1 MWKSFMSFFNL
12 ATTSRA
18 SQPRLR
24 IRVALWEELLD
35 GLRERGGGVRESGA
49 FLLGTGEGAER
60 TATGFALYDDLDPNC
75 LNEGYV
81 HFDGR
86 NYGRLWEI
94 CGDKAVTVVGDV
106 HTHPYGP
113 GQSHSDKTHPMVSIP
128 GHIALIV
135 PNYAQGSVPAED
147 VGVYVYRGR
156 HRWRAYRG
164 RHAATVLD
172 IQTEE
177 LEIQ

>member
-1 MWKSFMSFFNL
+1 MWKSFMSFFNP

-18 SQPRLR
+18 PQPRLR
-24 IRVALWEELLD
+24 IRATLWGELLE

-60 TATGFALYDDLDPNC
+60 TATRFVLYDDLDANC

-86 NYGRLWEI
+86 YYGRLWEI
-94 CGDKAVTVVGDV
+94 CGLKALTVVGDV
-106 HTHPYGP
+106 HTHPYGL

-135 PNYAQGSVPAED
+135 PNYAQGPLLAED
-147 VGVYVYRGR
+147 IGVYVYRGR
-156 HRWRAYRG
+156 YRWRTYGG
-164 RHAATVLD
+164 RWAAKVLD
-172 IQTEE
+172 IQPEE

>member
-1 MWKSFMSFFNL
+1 MWKSFMSFFSRG
-12 ATTSRA
+12 TMSRA
-18 SQPRLR
+18 LR
-24 IRVALWEELLD
+24 PSLAMDAALWDELLEK
-35 GLRERGGGVRESGA
+35 LRERGGGVRESGA
-49 FLLGTGEGAER
+49 FILGVGDGAR
-60 TATGFALYDDLDPNC
+60 RAARRIVLYDDLDPNC

-86 NYGRLWEI
+86 HYGRLWEI
-94 CGDKAVTVVGDV
+94 CAEASLRVVADV

-135 PNYAQGSVPAED
+135 PNYVQGEISAAD

-156 HRWRAYRG
+156 YQWTAFRG
-164 RHAATVLD
+164 RRAAAVLD
-172 IQTEE
+172 IKAEE
-177 LEIQ
+177 MVQ

>member
-1 MWKSFMSFFNL
+1 MSFFSRG
-12 ATTSRA
+12 TMSRA
-18 SQPRLR
+18 PRPSLSMD
-24 IRVALWEELLD
+24 APFWDELLQR
-35 GLRERGGGVRESGA
+35 LCERGGGVRESGA
-49 FLLGTGEGAER
+49 FLLGVGDSAQR
-60 TATGFALYDDLDPNC
+60 TARRVVFYDDLDPNC

-86 NYGRLWEI
+86 YYGRLWEI
-94 CGDKAVTVVGDV
+94 CAQESLSVVADV

-135 PNYAQGSVPAED
+135 PNYAQGEISAAD

-156 HRWRAYRG
+156 YRWTAFRGHR
-164 RHAATVLD
+164 AAAL
-172 IQTEE
+172 
-177 LEIQ
+177 LEIKAEEMAQ